1 MTRWY
6 KGFRCK
12 GDPETIRNIVV
23 KQVHDNDLACFVT
36 SVKPEKIKK
45 NKNKGARKTSV
56 SSRKPQCNIEFYLF
70 VAIESDEI
78 GKIPSLV
85 ESQLVNFLEQREQEY
100 KSKLY
105 KIIQWSIPEG
115 FISEEIKGM
124 TEADFDVYSFTQS
137 IPYKPHQRK
146 QFNDNFFEL
155 LDTSSTEIETI
166 PENYCNYEKFLYLL
180 STLGQGTWETFKRV
194 CQTLE
199 LEKPRTIQRQLK
211 LLGHLEVSPNGKYW
225 SITPTALVKVKSTSG
240 NQEFILCGQQNG
252 DLLKTLEQ
260 CSKVNFR
267 EQPRGQSPRCVRL
280 TIPDS
285 RDVSGIFEQIKSKMG
300 LVVTNAGNAAMKL
313 ADILPD
319 LEAWKI
325 SLPSLKAV
333 QPYLYSL
340 KRFDGNDFIDCA
352 FSNQTGMYQLCNL
365 EEKQSW
371 QGSQHHHPI
380 LTLFYDADTNTWR
393 QGDWYG
399 LRFLALY
406 YSDQQCIARYDKT
419 TSRLAIPWSQ
429 RFPELYERS
438 LVLASG
444 LLASYQQTEQGLWLL
459 YENIGQE
466 LAGQLTQKLHVTLE

>member
-199 LEKPRTIQRQLK
+199 LEKPRTIQRQLF
-211 LLGHLEVSPNGKYW
+211 
-225 SITPTALVKVKSTSG
+225 AQLVKESASWNSIATPDKNRHWWNSRDDSSERISQWQHSRRPHAIRAV
-240 NQEFILCGQQNG
+240 ILC
-252 DLLKTLEQ
+252 
-260 CSKVNFR
+260 S
-267 EQPRGQSPRCVRL
+267 
-280 TIPDS
+280 
-285 RDVSGIFEQIKSKMG
+285 
-300 LVVTNAGNAAMKL
+300 
-313 ADILPD
+313 IL
-319 LEAWKI
+319 
-325 SLPSLKAV
+325 
-333 QPYLYSL
+333 
-340 KRFDGNDFIDCA
+340 
-352 FSNQTGMYQLCNL
+352 
-365 EEKQSW
+365 
-371 QGSQHHHPI
+371 
-380 LTLFYDADTNTWR
+380 
-393 QGDWYG
+393 
-399 LRFLALY
+399 
-406 YSDQQCIARYDKT
+406 
-419 TSRLAIPWSQ
+419 
-429 RFPELYERS
+429 
-438 LVLASG
+438 
-444 LLASYQQTEQGLWLL
+444 
-459 YENIGQE
+459 
-466 LAGQLTQKLHVTLE
+466 